1 MPLFT
6 PYLILRE
13 EKRAPDGFLFVEVRM
28 QPLSPPLKAE
38 TSEQALDLA
47 KLTYPL
53 FPHRLAIGDHHAQ
66 S

>member
-13 EKRAPDGFLFVEVRM
+13 EKRAPDGLFIEIRM
-28 QPLSPPLKAE
+28 QPLSPRLKAE
-38 TSEQALDLA
+38 TPEQALSLA
-47 KLTYPL
+47 QQAYPL

>member
-6 PYLILRE
+6 PYLIHRE

-38 TSEQALDLA
+38 TPEQALSLA
-47 KLTYPL
+47 QQAYPL
-53 FPHRLAIGDHHAQ
+53 FPHRLAIGDHHVQ
-66 S
+66 N

>member
-6 PYLILRE
+6 PYLIHRE
-13 EKRAPDGFLFVEVRM
+13 EKRAPDGLFIEIRM

-38 TSEQALDLA
+38 TPEQALSLA
-47 KLTYPL
+47 QQAYPL
-53 FPHRLAIGDHHAQ
+53 FPHSLAIGDHHAQ